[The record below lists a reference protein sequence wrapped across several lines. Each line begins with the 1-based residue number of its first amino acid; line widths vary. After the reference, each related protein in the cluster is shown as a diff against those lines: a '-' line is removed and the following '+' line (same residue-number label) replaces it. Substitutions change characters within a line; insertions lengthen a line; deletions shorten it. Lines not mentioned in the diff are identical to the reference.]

1 MMLKLRWMKLER
13 KVLLSVKNLKKHFPI
28 RKGLLNK
35 DKRAVKAVDGITFD
49 VFEGETLGIVG
60 ESGCGKSTTGRLII
74 NLQEATE
81 GEVWYKDKNVLELNG
96 KEKKAVRKDIQMIFQ
111 DPYSS
116 LNPKWTIERIIAE
129 PIDNYLSL
137 NKSEKSSFIDEL
149 LEKVGMDTAVRYRY
163 PHEFSGG
170 QRQRIGIARAL
181 AVNPEIL
188 IADEPVS
195 ALDVSIQGQVLN
207 LLSDLQEEL
216 SLTYI
221 FISHDLTVID
231 HFCDRVLVMYLGK
244 VVEIS
249 KKEELY
255 SNPLHP
261 YTQALLSAIPSYIER
276 KERIILKGDV
286 PSPSNVPSG
295 CPFHTRC
302 PYVMEKCKV
311 VMPDLQETAT
321 KQKVA
326 CHLYD

>member
-1 MMLKLRWMKLER
+1 MLESE
-13 KVLLSVKNLKKHFPI
+13 VLLSVKNLKKHFPI
-28 RKGLLNK
+28 RKGVLNRVK
-35 DKRAVKAVDGITFD
+35 GAVKAVDGITFD
-49 VFEGETLGIVG
+49 VYKGETLGIVG

-74 NLQEATE
+74 GLQEATE
-81 GEVWYKDKNVLELNG
+81 GEVWYQDRDILQLKRNKM
-96 KEKKAVRKDIQMIFQ
+96 KEVRRSVQMIFQ

-116 LNPKWTIERIIAE
+116 LNPKWTIEKIISE
-129 PIDNYLSL
+129 PIDNYLKKTKL
-137 NKSEKSSFIDEL
+137 EKSNLIDEL
-149 LEKVGMDTAVRYRY
+149 LETVGMDKSVKYRY

-181 AVNPEIL
+181 ALNPEVL

-207 LLSDLQEEL
+207 LLSDLQKDF

-221 FISHDLTVID
+221 FVSHDLTVID

-249 KKEELY
+249 KKEDLY
-255 SNPLHP
+255 NNPLHP
-261 YTQALLSAIPSYIER
+261 YTQALLSAIPSHEEK

-286 PSPSNVPSG
+286 PSPSNIPSG

-302 PYVMEKCKV
+302 PVAMEKCKDIV
-311 VMPDLQETAT
+311 PKLRDIAT
-321 KQKVA
+321 EQKVA
-326 CHLYD
+326 CHLYN

>member
-1 MMLKLRWMKLER
+1 MER
-13 KVLLSVKNLKKHFPI
+13 ELLLSVKGLKKHFPI
-28 RKGLLNK
+28 RKGVLNRVK
-35 DKRAVKAVDGITFD
+35 GAVKAVDGISFD
-49 VFEGETLGIVG
+49 VYKGETLGIVG

-74 NLQEATE
+74 GLQEATE
-81 GEVWYKDKNVLELNG
+81 GEVWYRGKNILQLKRNEM
-96 KEKKAVRKDIQMIFQ
+96 KEVRGSVQMIFQ

-116 LNPKWTIERIIAE
+116 LNPKWTIEKIISE
-129 PIDNYLSL
+129 PIDNYLKKT
-137 NKSEKSSFIDEL
+137 KSEKNILINEL
-149 LEKVGMDTAVRYRY
+149 LETAGMDKSVKYRY

-181 AVNPEIL
+181 ALNPEVL

-207 LLSDLQEEL
+207 LLSDLQKDL

-221 FISHDLTVID
+221 FVSHDLTVID

-249 KKEELY
+249 KKEDLY

-261 YTQALLSAIPSYIER
+261 YTQALLSAIPSYEEK
-276 KERIILKGDV
+276 KERILLKGDV
-286 PSPSNVPSG
+286 PSPSNIPSG

-302 PYVMEKCKV
+302 PLVMEKCREIV
-311 VMPDLQETAT
+311 PELQDMAT
-321 KQKVA
+321 DQKVA
-326 CHLYD
+326 CHLYNKI

>member
-1 MMLKLRWMKLER
+1 MMAKLRWMKLE
-13 KVLLSVKNLKKHFPI
+13 KEILLSVKNLKKYFPI

-35 DKRAVKAVDGITFD
+35 EKGAVKAVDGITFE
-49 VFEGETLGIVG
+49 VFKGETLGIVG

-81 GEVWYKDKNVLELNG
+81 GEVWYRNKDILQLRGE
-96 KEKKAVRKDIQMIFQ
+96 EKKAIRKNVQMIFQ

-129 PIDNYLSL
+129 PIDNYL
-137 NKSEKSSFIDEL
+137 KMTKGEKSRFIDEL
-149 LEKVGMDTAVRYRY
+149 LEKVGMDTAVKYRY

-181 AVNPEIL
+181 ALSPEIL

-195 ALDVSIQGQVLN
+195 ALDVSIQGQILN

-216 SLTYI
+216 SLTYV

-249 KKEELY
+249 EKENLY
-255 SNPLHP
+255 NNPLHP
-261 YTQALLSAIPSYIER
+261 YTQALLSAIPSYDEK
-276 KERIILKGDV
+276 KERIVLKGDV

-302 PYVMEKCKV
+302 PFVMEKCSV
-311 VMPDLQETAT
+311 LVPQLQETET
-321 KQKVA
+321 KQQVA
-326 CHLYD
+326 CHLYH